1 VLFSNLGPGDSFNVS
16 SGLSVGGLLGP
27 NQEVAVPLTL
37 VQDASLD
44 SVEVAVRHIF
54 GSPTID
60 VRIAQ
65 GVAGAPGNIL
75 GAIGITAPNSPALVT
90 ASFGG
95 AISLEAFVEYWIWLS
110 APSGANDIWHYN
122 TTTSFGIYVISSDA
136 GASWG
141 RGGGA
146 PPRHADS
153 RAGSGRAARLRA
165 RGDRRGA
172 ATDRSRMR
180 D

>member
-1 VLFSNLGPGDSFNVS
+1 
-16 SGLSVGGLLGP
+16 
-27 NQEVAVPLTL
+27 VAVPLTL
-37 VQDASLD
+37 AQDASLD
-44 SVEVAVRHIF
+44 SVEVAVRHLF
-54 GSPTID
+54 GSATID

-65 GVAGAPGNIL
+65 GVAGAPGSIL
-75 GAIGITAPNSPALVT
+75 GAIGITAPNSPALVS

-122 TTTSFGIYVISSDA
+122 TTTSFGVYVTSTDA
-136 GASWG
+136 GTTWG

-146 PPRHADS
+146 PPAYRVN
-153 RAGSGRAARLRA
+153 GTPIPEPAALVLLGGGLA
-165 RGDRRGA
+165 AIGA
-172 ATDRSRMR
+172 TRQLGRSRRASCRAPTGRSLLR